1 MDFKRKLEEKKEDV
15 EDECIIEMLDEKT
28 IVRAVEL
35 AKTLELSDVSAMTLN
50 DALEDIVLN
59 KGIQQ
64 KDILIHYSI
73 YLEAKSLLDNEM
85 KVLEGA
91 KSKIDDKLE
100 LIRYYIN
107 TY

>member
-1 MDFKRKLEEKKEDV
+1 MCFEEKLKEKMKDIN
-15 EDECIIEMLDEKT
+15 DESILEMLDEKT
-28 IVRAVEL
+28 IMSAAQL
-35 AKTLELSDVSAMTLN
+35 AKALELSDMPVMQLN
-50 DALEDIVLN
+50 DLLAGIVLN

-64 KDILIHYSI
+64 MDMLIHYSI
-73 YLEAKSLLDNEM
+73 YLEAKSVLDNEM

-100 LIRYYIN
+100 LIRHYIN